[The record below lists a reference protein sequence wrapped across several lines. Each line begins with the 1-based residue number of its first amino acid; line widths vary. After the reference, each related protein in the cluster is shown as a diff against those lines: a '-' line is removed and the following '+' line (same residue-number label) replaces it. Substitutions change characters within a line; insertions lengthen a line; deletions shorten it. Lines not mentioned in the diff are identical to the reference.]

1 MSGTTSLDDLP
12 LTGSPIDPVQ
22 LQVTNTQPQ
31 TQVQQGQPLA
41 HNQSQNQ
48 LPQAVDSSIQ
58 NEKPDTAAAM
68 RNIEEERKQLDI
80 AAQGP
85 HVQAQQ
91 NALSQDEASSLV
103 SGLQQASQAGVLSLP
118 SRDITMVS
126 SQVAMDGEARV
137 NYVPQPPP
145 GQPDYIGNTQTADE
159 IIAHSNKIK
168 SREDTMDSI
177 YEEIQTPLLITIMFF
192 MFMIPSVRAFMFKSF
207 PMLLQA
213 DGNPTLGGYVYVA
226 ALFGLIY
233 YVLNKLLF
241 HFSQV

>member
-12 LTGSPIDPVQ
+12 LTGSPSDPVQ
-22 LQVTNTQPQ
+22 LQVTNNQPQ
-31 TQVQQGQPLA
+31 NQGQPQVQQGQPMV
-41 HNQSQNQ
+41 QNQ

-58 NEKPDTAAAM
+58 NEKPDSAAAM
-68 RNIEEERKQLDI
+68 RKIEEERKQLDV
-80 AAQGP
+80 AAQG
-85 HVQAQQ
+85 QRLQTQ
-91 NALSQDEASSLV
+91 NTLSQEEASSLV

-118 SRDITMVS
+118 SRDIPMVS

-137 NYVPQPPP
+137 NYVPKPPP

-168 SREDTMDSI
+168 SREDTMESI
-177 YEEIQTPLLITIMFF
+177 YEELQTPLLIAIMFF
-192 MFMIPSVRAFMFKSF
+192 VFMIPSVRAFIFKSF

-233 YVLNKLLF
+233 YVLNKLMF

>member
-1 MSGTTSLDDLP
+1 MSGTTNLDDLP
-12 LTGSPIDPVQ
+12 LTGSPNDPVQ
-22 LQVTNTQPQ
+22 IQVTSNQPH
-31 TQVQQGQPLA
+31 T
-41 HNQSQNQ
+41 QNQ

-58 NEKPDTAAAM
+58 NEKPDAAAAM
-68 RNIEEERKQLDI
+68 RRIEEERKQLDI

-85 HVQAQQ
+85 RVQGQ
-91 NALSQDEASSLV
+91 NMLSQDEAMSLV
-103 SGLQQASQAGVLSLP
+103 SGLQQASRAGVLSLP
-118 SRDITMVS
+118 SRDIPMVS

-137 NYVPQPPP
+137 NYVPKPPS

-168 SREDTMDSI
+168 SREDTMESI
-177 YEEIQTPLLITIMFF
+177 YEELQTPLLIAIMFF
-192 MFMIPSVRAFMFKSF
+192 VFMIPSVRAFMFKSF
-207 PMLLQA
+207 PMLLQS

-233 YVLNKLLF
+233 YVLNKLMF

>member
-1 MSGTTSLDDLP
+1 MSGTTNLDDLP
-12 LTGSPIDPVQ
+12 LTGSPNDPVQ
-22 LQVTNTQPQ
+22 IQVTSNQPQ
-31 TQVQQGQPLA
+31 TQ
-41 HNQSQNQ
+41 NQ
-48 LPQAVDSSIQ
+48 LPHAVDSSIQ

-68 RNIEEERKQLDI
+68 RRIEEERKQLDI

-85 HVQAQQ
+85 RVQGQ
-91 NALSQDEASSLV
+91 NMLSQDEAMSLV
-103 SGLQQASQAGVLSLP
+103 SGLQQASRAGVLSLP
-118 SRDITMVS
+118 SRDIPMVS

-137 NYVPQPPP
+137 NYVPKPPS

-168 SREDTMDSI
+168 SREDTMESI
-177 YEEIQTPLLITIMFF
+177 YDELQTPLLIAIMFF
-192 MFMIPSVRAFMFKSF
+192 VFMIPSVRAFMFKSF
-207 PMLLQA
+207 PMLLQS

-233 YVLNKLLF
+233 YVLNKLMF

>member
-1 MSGTTSLDDLP
+1 MSGTTNLDDLP
-12 LTGSPIDPVQ
+12 LTGSPSDPVQ
-22 LQVTNTQPQ
+22 LQVTNTQQ
-31 TQVQQGQPLA
+31 QAQQGQPLA
-41 HNQSQNQ
+41 QNQ

-58 NEKPDTAAAM
+58 NEKPDAAAAM
-68 RNIEEERKQLDI
+68 RKIEEERKQLDI

-85 HVQAQQ
+85 RVQAQQ
-91 NALSQDEASSLV
+91 NTLSQDEASSLV

-118 SRDITMVS
+118 SRDIPMVS
-126 SQVAMDGEARV
+126 SQVAMDGEALV
-137 NYVPQPPP
+137 NDVPKPSP
-145 GQPDYIGNTQTADE
+145 GQRDYIGNTQTADE

-177 YEEIQTPLLITIMFF
+177 YEELQTPLLIAIMFF
-192 MFMIPSVRAFMFKSF
+192 VFMIPSVRAFMFKSF

>member
-1 MSGTTSLDDLP
+1 MSGTTNLDDLP
-12 LTGSPIDPVQ
+12 LTGSPNDPVQ
-22 LQVTNTQPQ
+22 LQVGITQPQ
-31 TQVQQGQPLA
+31 GL
-41 HNQSQNQ
+41 SQNHNQ

-58 NEKPDTAAAM
+58 NEKVDSAAAM
-68 RNIEEERKQLDI
+68 RRMEEERKQLEV
-80 AAQGP
+80 ASHAQR
-85 HVQAQQ
+85 AQTQ
-91 NALSQDEASSLV
+91 SLSQEDASALV

-118 SRDITMVS
+118 SRDIPMVS

-137 NYVPQPPP
+137 NYVPKPPP

-177 YEEIQTPLLITIMFF
+177 YEELQTPLLIGIMFF
-192 MFMIPSVRAFMFKSF
+192 VFMIPSVRAFMFKSF
-207 PMLLQA
+207 PMLLQT

-226 ALFGLIY
+226 VLFGLIY
-233 YVLNKLLF
+233 YVLNKLMY

>member
-1 MSGTTSLDDLP
+1 MSGTTNLDDLP
-12 LTGSPIDPVQ
+12 LTGSPSDPVQ

-31 TQVQQGQPLA
+31 AQQGQPLA
-41 HNQSQNQ
+41 QNQ

-58 NEKPDTAAAM
+58 NEKPDAAAAM
-68 RNIEEERKQLDI
+68 RKIEEERKQLDI

-85 HVQAQQ
+85 RVQAQQ
-91 NALSQDEASSLV
+91 NTLSQDEASSLV

-118 SRDITMVS
+118 SRDIPMVS

-137 NYVPQPPP
+137 NYVPKPSP

-177 YEEIQTPLLITIMFF
+177 YEELQTPLLIAIMFF
-192 MFMIPSVRAFMFKSF
+192 VFMIPSVRAFMFKSF